1 MEIKFQEYDEQ
12 PKQEQVE
19 TYTESDKDNLKQL
32 GIAGS
37 AVAEVEEDDFEFE
50 QPTTKEL
57 QKIEEEEVK
66 HKWTPDEQFRR
77 LYSYFKDMSVEP
89 LLTAKEEVSVSSK
102 IKKCESMAMDM
113 RRIVERNTN
122 GSINRVKGLRGKK
135 RIEKIKLIE
144 KRVEHLKGYKRAYL
158 EKANIFKE
166 RFVKANLR

>member
-57 QKIEEEEVK
+57 QKIEEEEEK
-66 HKWTPDEQFRR
+66 HK
-77 LYSYFKDMSVEP
+77 
-89 LLTAKEEVSVSSK
+89 
-102 IKKCESMAMDM
+102 
-113 RRIVERNTN
+113 
-122 GSINRVKGLRGKK
+122 
-135 RIEKIKLIE
+135 
-144 KRVEHLKGYKRAYL
+144 
-158 EKANIFKE
+158 
-166 RFVKANLR
+166 

>member
-37 AVAEVEEDDFEFE
+37 AVAEVEEDNFEFE

-57 QKIEEEEVK
+57 QKIEEEEEK
-66 HKWTPDEQFRR
+66 HKWTPDEQFRL

-102 IKKCESMAMDM
+102 IKKCESRAMDM

-122 GSINRVKGLRGKK
+122 GSINLVKGLRGKK
-135 RIEKIKLIE
+135 RIEKIKAIRYMTPIHLI
-144 KRVEHLKGYKRAYL
+144 KIQAV
-158 EKANIFKE
+158 N
-166 RFVKANLR
+166 V